1 MKKILALLMMS
12 VMAVTVAACG
22 QKSEAPGTD
31 AETPGVESPAT
42 GVEGGEAEERILK
55 VAGLDGG
62 YGTEHWKAVA
72 AKFEE
77 NNPGV
82 KVELTLEKNIE
93 DVLRPQIQAMNV
105 PDIMYVSVGR
115 EGMMTE
121 TLIKEKAVMDI
132 TDLLEMEVPGES
144 VTVGEKII
152 PGFTDT
158 LITNP
163 YGDGKTYLAPLFYG
177 PTGLFF
183 NNSLFKDGGKYK
195 MPTTFEE
202 LFALN
207 DSAKADGSALFT
219 YPTTGYFDAFFY
231 ALINEVGGSE
241 VFNKAMTFDVETW
254 KGEEMTKVFQ
264 LVSELVSYNHVDTV
278 AQANNEGFTKNQQLI
293 LDNKA
298 LFIPNGTWLPGE
310 MEKAPRAEGFEWGFT
325 ALPAVEKGGDRYSYT
340 FFEQMYIPVGAKEA
354 DLAKEF
360 MAYMYSDEAAKII
373 YEKSGAVMPVTT
385 SSSLMTDNDPNK
397 LYYSVYDDGAKAA
410 MGGFQ
415 SAPAVEGVD
424 LVSGNGILFGTIN
437 SVATGDK
444 TVEQWQAD
452 VVAAVEKISAAIG
465 N

>member
-1 MKKILALLMMS
+1 MTS
-12 VMAVTVAACG
+12 VMLIGLAACG
-22 QKSEAPGTD
+22 QTSEPVGNDAPPADSSAGE
-31 AETPGVESPAT
+31 ETEEP
-42 GVEGGEAEERILK
+42 AEEEERTLK

-62 YGTEHWKAVA
+62 YGTEHWRAVA
-72 AKFEE
+72 EKFEE

-82 KVELTLEKNIE
+82 TVELTLEKNIE
-93 DVLRPQIQAMNV
+93 EVLRPQIQAMNV
-105 PDIMYVSVGR
+105 PDLMYVSVGR

-121 TLIKEKAVMDI
+121 TLIKENAVMDI
-132 TDLLEMEVPGES
+132 TDFLDMEVPGEG

-177 PTGLFF
+177 PTGLFY
-183 NNSLFKDGGKYK
+183 NRTLFGADGEYE
-195 MPTTFEE
+195 MPETFEQ

-207 DSAKADGSALFT
+207 EEATANGSALFT
-219 YPTTGYFDAFFY
+219 YPTTGYFDAFFF
-231 ALINEVGGSE
+231 ALVNEVGGAE
-241 VFNKAMTFDVETW
+241 VFNKAMTFDVDTW
-254 KGEEMTKVFQ
+254 KGPEMTKVFETIG
-264 LVSELVSYNHVDTV
+264 ELVSYNHVDTV
-278 AQANNEGFTKNQQLI
+278 SQANNEGFTKNQQLV

-310 MEKAPRAEGFEWGFT
+310 MKDAPRADGFEWGFT
-325 ALPAVEKGGDRYSYT
+325 ALPAVEEGGDRYSYT
-340 FFEQMYIPVGAKEA
+340 FFEQMYIPEGAKEA
-354 DLAKEF
+354 ELAKEF
-360 MAYMYSDEAAKII
+360 MAYMYSDEAAKLI
-373 YEKSGAVMPVTT
+373 YDNAGAVMPITT
-385 SSSLMTDNDPNK
+385 SSSLMNEDDPNK

-444 TVEQWQAD
+444 TVEQWHQE
-452 VVAAVEKISAAIG
+452 VVEAVEKIKAAMED
-465 N
+465 

>member
-1 MKKILALLMMS
+1 MKKILALLMS
-12 VMAVTVAACG
+12 ITLVVGLSACG
-22 QKSEAPGTD
+22 QKTEDDPVTPGGTETPL
-31 AETPGVESPAT
+31 ETPGET
-42 GVEGGEAEERILK
+42 EERTLK
-55 VAGLDGG
+55 IAGLDGG
-62 YGTEHWKAVA
+62 YGKEHWMAVA
-72 AKFEE
+72 EKFEA

-82 KVELTLEKNIE
+82 TVELTLEKNIE

-105 PDIMYVSVGR
+105 PDLMYISVGR

-121 TLIKEKAVMDI
+121 TLIKENAVVDI
-132 TDLLEMEVPGES
+132 TDVLSMKVPGEE

-177 PTGLFF
+177 PTGLFY
-183 NNSLFKDGGKYK
+183 NSGLVGEGKTYAL
-195 MPTTFEE
+195 PETFEE

-207 DSAKADGSALFT
+207 ETAKANGSSLFT

-231 ALINEVGGSE
+231 ALVNEVGGADF
-241 VFNKAMTFDVETW
+241 FNKAMTFDVETW
-254 KGEEMTKVFQ
+254 NSDTMKEVFAI
-264 LVSELVSYNHVDTV
+264 VGELVSYNHPDTV

-340 FFEQMYIPVGAKEA
+340 FFEQMYIPEGAKEA

-360 MAYMYSDEAAKII
+360 IAYMYSDEAAKII

-385 SSSLMTDNDPNK
+385 ASSFMTDEDPNK

-424 LVSGNGILFGTIN
+424 LVSSTGILFGTIN

-444 TVEQWQAD
+444 TVDTWHQE
-452 VVAAVEKISAAIG
+452 VVDAVTKISAAM
-465 N
+465 NN

>member
-1 MKKILALLMMS
+1 MKKILALLMSITM
-12 VMAVTVAACG
+12 VVGLAACG
-22 QKSEAPGTD
+22 QKAEDETPAPGGN
-31 AETPGVESPAT
+31 ETPVEEPGKT
-42 GVEGGEAEERILK
+42 EEKVLK
-55 VAGLDGG
+55 IAGLDGG
-62 YGTEHWKAVA
+62 YGKEHWIAVA
-72 AKFEE
+72 EKFEA

-105 PDIMYVSVGR
+105 PDLMYISVGR

-121 TLIKEKAVMDI
+121 TLIKENAVMEI
-132 TDLLEMEVPGES
+132 TDVLSMKVPGEN

-177 PTGLFF
+177 PTGLFY
-183 NNSLFKDGGKYK
+183 NSALVGEGKTYDL
-195 MPTTFEE
+195 PETFEE

-207 DSAKADGSALFT
+207 EKAKANGTSLFT

-231 ALINEVGGSE
+231 ALLTEVGGSE
-241 VFNKAMTFDVETW
+241 FFNKAMTFDVDTW
-254 KGEEMTKVFQ
+254 KSATMREAFDIVGK
-264 LVSELVSYNHVDTV
+264 LVSYNHPDTV

-298 LFIPNGTWLPGE
+298 LFIPNGTWLPEE
-310 MEKAPRAEGFEWGFT
+310 MKEAPRADGFEWGFT
-325 ALPAVEKGGDRYSYT
+325 ALPAVKDGGDRYSYT
-340 FFEQMYIPVGAKEA
+340 FFEQMYIPEGAKEA

-360 MAYMYSDEAAKII
+360 IAYMYSDEAGKLI
-373 YEKSGAVMPVTT
+373 YEKSGAVMPITT
-385 SSSLMTDNDPNK
+385 ASSFMSDDEPNK
-397 LYYSVYDDGAKAA
+397 LYYSVYDNGAKAA

-424 LVSGNGILFGTIN
+424 LVSSSGILFGTIN
-437 SVATGDK
+437 SVSTGDK
-444 TVEQWQAD
+444 TVDQWYQE
-452 VVAAVEKISAAIG
+452 VVDAVAKISAAMG

>member
-22 QKSEAPGTD
+22 QKTENPGTD
-31 AETPGVESPAT
+31 AETPGVETPAT
-42 GVEGGEAEERILK
+42 GVEGEERILK

-132 TDLLEMEVPGES
+132 TDLLQMEVPGEN
-144 VTVGEKII
+144 VKVGEKII

-195 MPTTFEE
+195 MPETFEE
-202 LFALN
+202 LYALN
-207 DSAKADGSALFT
+207 DSAKANGSALFT

-254 KGEEMTKVFQ
+254 KGKEMTEVFKI
-264 LVSELVSYNHVDTV
+264 VGELVSFNHVDTV

-385 SSSLMTDNDPNK
+385 SSSFMTDNDPNK